1 MVNTFSQPSKIP
13 KVATCHFTH
22 HTQTAMIE
30 KKNNLVNAA
39 DEVAKWLSNEQKVYL
54 SSQSLLRPHYLNY
67 ALLR

>member
-39 DEVAKWLSNEQKVYL
+39 DEVAK
-54 SSQSLLRPHYLNY
+54 
-67 ALLR
+67 